1 MKISQRISELQT
13 QTVGSTLRWSK
24 FTKGHNS
31 VKKTVGGVMVLN
43 LCTSS
48 DDALYLYQ
56 VKKIHVSHRVSELL
70 SGCYLNTEICK
81 GA

>member
-1 MKISQRISELQT
+1 
-13 QTVGSTLRWSK
+13 
-24 FTKGHNS
+24 
-31 VKKTVGGVMVLN
+31 MVLN